1 MEDNSDLLGDA
12 RTHWRIFQMT
22 NVDGDTEG
30 KLVDIASTDLPQ
42 TFYDRGKSYLLI
54 GKLYESLAAYAKAIQ
69 LSTATSMID
78 TPLKSMDNVDI
89 IRDKSPAYEWVRR
102 LLLTGQAAKFPT
114 YEAKGAVKRLASSG
128 YKPIASP
135 VVVVAGGC
143 DVSVEQQMQGY
154 RQLMLEAFRN
164 FKGTIISGGTTAGI
178 SGLVGDVSQEYS
190 NAIRAIGYVPRSTPT
205 DVSIDRRYSEI
216 RYTEGDSLSA
226 LEPLQYWTDI
236 IASDIPPSEVK
247 LVGVNGGT
255 ITATE
260 YRIALALGAY
270 VAVIKDSGGEAAKLL
285 QDDDWRMSLRLVQL
299 PADVMT
305 IRAFIGWESPRLAPD
320 IQETIAKAIHDH
332 YRHIRRGNAHNQ
344 DPSMAEWDKLP
355 EYLKESSR
363 QQAGHIFEK
372 LSQIGCTVHKITDR
386 DIELITFTEGEVE
399 IMAEMEHGRWNVERL
414 LDGWM
419 WSEIR
424 DIMKKT
430 SPYLAGWSE
439 LPNEVKEW
447 DRELVR
453 QIPEFLAK
461 VGLEVHR

>member
-1 MEDNSDLLGDA
+1 MRS
-12 RTHWRIFQMT
+12 
-22 NVDGDTEG
+22 
-30 KLVDIASTDLPQ
+30 S
-42 TFYDRGKSYLLI
+42 FYDMGKSYLLA

-78 TPLKSMDNVDI
+78 TPLKSMG
-89 IRDKSPAYEWVRR
+89 DKSLAHEWVQR
-102 LLLTGQAAKFPT
+102 LLLLGQAAKFPT
-114 YEAKGAVKRLASSG
+114 YEAKGAVKKLAFSG

-135 VVVVAGGC
+135 AVIVAGGC
-143 DVSVEQQMQGY
+143 DVSVEQQIQGY

-178 SGLVGDVSQEYS
+178 SGLVGDVSEEHTD
-190 NAIRAIGYVPRSTPT
+190 AIRTIGYVPRSTPT
-205 DVSIDRRYSEI
+205 DVFMDRRYSEI

-236 IASDIPPSEVK
+236 IASDIPPSQVK
-247 LVGVNGGT
+247 LVGINGGT
-255 ITATE
+255 ITAAE
-260 YRIALALGAY
+260 YRIAMALGAY
-270 VAVIKDSGGEAAKLL
+270 VAVLKDSGGEAAKLL
-285 QDDDWRMSLRLVQL
+285 QDDDWRMSMRLVEL

-305 IRAFIGWESPRLAPD
+305 IRAFIGWKCSRLAPD

-332 YRHIRRGNAHNQ
+332 YRHIRHGNAPNQ

-363 QQAGHIFEK
+363 QQADHIFEK
-372 LSQIGCTVHKITDR
+372 LRQIGCTVHEITDR
-386 DIELITFTEGEVE
+386 DIGLMTFTEGEVK
-399 IMAEMEHGRWNVERL
+399 IMAGMEHGRWNVERL

-419 WSEIR
+419 WSETR

-430 SPYLAGWSE
+430 SPYLVGWSE
-439 LPNEVKEW
+439 LPDDVKER

-453 QIPEFLAK
+453 KIPKFLAK
-461 VGLEVHR
+461 VGLEIRR

>member
-1 MEDNSDLLGDA
+1 MRGS
-12 RTHWRIFQMT
+12 
-22 NVDGDTEG
+22 
-30 KLVDIASTDLPQ
+30 
-42 TFYDRGKSYLLI
+42 FYDMGKSYLLA

-78 TPLKSMDNVDI
+78 TALKSMGS
-89 IRDKSPAYEWVRR
+89 KSLAHEWLQR
-102 LLLTGQAAKFPT
+102 LLLLGQATKFPT
-114 YEAKGAVKRLASSG
+114 YEAKRAVKKLASSG
-128 YKPIASP
+128 YKPIVSP

-154 RQLMLEAFRN
+154 RQLILGAFRN

-178 SGLVGDVSQEYS
+178 SGLVGNVSEEHS
-190 NAIRAIGYVPRSTPT
+190 DAIRTIGYVPRSTPT
-205 DVSIDRRYSEI
+205 NVSIDRRYSEI

-236 IASDIPPSEVK
+236 IASDIPPSQVK

-255 ITATE
+255 ISAAE

-285 QDDDWRMSLRLVQL
+285 QDDDWRMSMRLVQL

-305 IRAFIGWESPRLAPD
+305 IRAFIGWESSRLAPD
-320 IQETIAKAIHDH
+320 IQETMAKAIHDH
-332 YRHIRRGNAHNQ
+332 YRHIRRGNAPDQ

-363 QQAGHIFEK
+363 QQASHIFEK
-372 LSQIGCTVHKITDR
+372 LRQIGCTVHKITDR
-386 DIELITFTEGEVE
+386 DIELMTFTEGEVE
-399 IMAEMEHGRWNVERL
+399 IMAEMEHERWNVERL

-419 WSEIR
+419 WSETR

-430 SPYLAGWSE
+430 SPYLVGWSE
-439 LPNEVKEW
+439 LPNEAKEW

-461 VGLEVHR
+461 VGLEVHRQFCQQPSSAEFQ